1 MTPSKN
7 TITGGNCTPALKASA
22 YSATTDS
29 SIFSRDWVPPSMRIR
44 SRSSIRVHAPGN
56 GHHPKG
62 AWFVNLDVPAAQGD
76 PGGKSTVH
84 PAVVLC
90 RVLEDVRR
98 DGLAVNDISLAAN
111 NSADVGGGAAPL
123 APRSRTAAWER
134 GIEIRDE
141 RSEKHTSELQSH
153 VN

>member
-1 MTPSKN
+1 MTSSKILVRPAALAPKERGKPSASQRSTPSKN

-98 DGLAVNDISLAAN
+98 Y
-111 NSADVGGGAAPL
+111 
-123 APRSRTAAWER
+123 
-134 GIEIRDE
+134 
-141 RSEKHTSELQSH
+141 
-153 VN
+153 